1 MIISHQYITD
11 WWIGVNI
18 NKKESWEKKY
28 CLRSECVLHYSALCW
43 LIYNCLIWVI
53 ASDYSQR
60 DCLKGYFLF
69 RPYSCP
75 FEGRVYLLIFS
86 VEREK
91 SNLIHDLDTGFCWR
105 SIIHAN
111 PFQCNHYLLMICN
124 LLITMVKYGQ
134 AISVKIN
141 TTIFDVN

>member
-1 MIISHQYITD
+1 MIGCILD
-11 WWIGVNI
+11 WFFSCFFFLQIWHIKSTWGI
-18 NKKESWEKKY
+18 I
-28 CLRSECVLHYSALCW
+28 CDLRRRLPTPF
-43 LIYNCLIWVI
+43 NCLIWVI